1 MPHRSNAM
9 HETETEHPDV
19 ARDDDELK
27 VVEDLTEYFKKYA
40 RERPQTVALLC
51 LGVGFV
57 LGWKMKPW

>member
-9 HETETEHPDV
+9 HETETQRPDV

-57 LGWKMKPW
+57 LGWKLKPW